1 MKRFILLVLAMGFSI
16 LMTTAQ
22 SSYKLTT
29 SKNLI
34 KGTSSMHDW
43 RCIIEKQ
50 TGDAE
55 INTTGKLE
63 IKSLFVRFDAKSI
76 KSLKENG
83 SYYDEG
89 MDKNTYKALN
99 VEVYPEIVFTLKNIS
114 NVKTVGNTSNLTVL
128 GDLTVAGKTKT
139 LSFPGKAIVNGNNIT
154 FTCTTKFKM
163 TLFDIQPPTALF
175 GTIKTGDEIILD
187 INSTFTKL

>member
-1 MKRFILLVLAMGFSI
+1 MLQKSI
-16 LMTTAQ
+16 Q
-22 SSYKLTT
+22 QE
-29 SKNLI
+29 I
-34 KGTSSMHDW
+34 
-43 RCIIEKQ
+43 
-50 TGDAE
+50 GDQVA
-55 INTTGKLE
+55 NC
-63 IKSLFVRFDAKSI
+63 RFDAKSI

-83 SYYDEG
+83 NYYDEG

-114 NVKTVGNTSNLTVL
+114 NVKTVGNTSNLTVQ
-128 GDLTVAGKTKT
+128 GNLTVAGKTKT

-154 FTCTTKFKM
+154 FTCSTKFKM

-175 GTIKTGDEIILD
+175 GTIKTGDEITLD